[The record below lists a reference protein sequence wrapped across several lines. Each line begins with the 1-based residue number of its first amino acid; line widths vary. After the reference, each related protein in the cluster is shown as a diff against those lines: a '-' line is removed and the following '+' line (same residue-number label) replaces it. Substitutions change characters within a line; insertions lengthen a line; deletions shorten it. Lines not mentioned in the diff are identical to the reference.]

1 MLHYHAFCNT
11 KNPNLERFELS
22 TTQSLIAESLN
33 FKSFNFFLFLLGRM
47 PVGVLHCCQD
57 AVVMQ
62 AVERIWS
69 VPGKNSGTK
78 SYIPFT
84 YYWILLMNMLKQVYM
99 MFFIIIV
106 IIIISFAYYYV
117 WNWHLVLCRFCNLS
131 PVHYH
136 LQLFI
141 VFLVTHRFNQ
151 QSVPVCN
158 VSFSHF
164 NDSE

>member
-1 MLHYHAFCNT
+1 M
-11 KNPNLERFELS
+11 
-22 TTQSLIAESLN
+22 
-33 FKSFNFFLFLLGRM
+33 
-47 PVGVLHCCQD
+47 GVLHCCQD

-62 AVERIWS
+62 AVERILS
-69 VPGKNSGTK
+69 APGKNSGTK

-99 MFFIIIV
+99 MFFIVIIIII

-136 LQLFI
+136 LWLFI
-141 VFLVTHRFNQ
+141 VFLVTHRFN
-151 QSVPVCN
+151 
-158 VSFSHF
+158 
-164 NDSE
+164 